1 MSAILHR
8 IRQNPQQFIPFIFL
22 IAVLLYLY
30 GARQQFL
37 YVNTDMSRTD
47 QAAYLNTARL
57 MKSSNYTAFTDRN
70 RMPIYPFLLSLLY
83 EEELSDEAFFARGKL
98 LNIGLSLLILPILF
112 WIFRKYLP
120 LFTAVN
126 LLLIHAF
133 TIYIFK
139 AAYTQAEL
147 LFYLLNFLTFLLM
160 CRLLWR
166 PSWKMAILTGILLG
180 LAHLTKAS
188 VLPGLILFLATA
200 VFQALAKGWQAK
212 SDGGNY
218 RQFSHYLATP
228 ALVVLLFLATIWPY
242 IQNSKEQFG
251 HYFYNVNSTF
261 YIWYDHWDEVEAG
274 TKAHGDRVGWPDM
287 PAEELPSAAKYF
299 REHTLADVRE
309 RLSTGFLI
317 ILIAALASYGYL
329 KYVIIFFSFVFA
341 LFILNRHYVVTTILK
356 KHLYLSLFVASFFA
370 AYLTLYA
377 WYWPISSGNRFVLA
391 LFTPFMFTLAFII
404 YRLFET
410 KLIIPLSRN
419 SSRTINLGRVLNW
432 AMLGV
437 LFVDGT
443 IILVYRIANTYGGY

>member
-1 MSAILHR
+1 MFTFLHR
-8 IRQNPQQFIPFIFL
+8 IHQNPRQIVPLLFL
-22 IAVLLYLY
+22 IATLLYLY
-30 GARQQFL
+30 GARQQYL
-37 YVNTDMSRTD
+37 YVNVDMGRID
-47 QAAYLNTARL
+47 QSAYLEAGRL
-57 MKSSNYTAFTDRN
+57 LKASNYTALTDRN
-70 RMPIYPFLLSLLY
+70 RMPVYPFLLSLLY
-83 EEELSDEAFFARGKL
+83 YDGLSDEAFFARGKL

-126 LLLIHAF
+126 LLLIHTF

-147 LFYLLNFLTFLLM
+147 LFYLLSFLTFLLM
-160 CRLLWR
+160 CRLLWQ
-166 PSWKMAILTGILLG
+166 PSWKMAVLTGILLG

-188 VLPGLILFLATA
+188 VLPGLVLFLATA

-212 SDGGNY
+212 SDGSNY
-218 RQFSHYLATP
+218 RQFSHYLAAP
-228 ALVVLLFLATIWPY
+228 ALVALLFLATIWPY

-287 PAEELPSAAKYF
+287 PVEKLPSAAKYF

-329 KYVIIFFSFVFA
+329 KYVIIFFGFVLT
-341 LFILNRHYVVTTILK
+341 LFILNRKYAVAIIK
-356 KHLYLSLFVASFFA
+356 KYSFLSLFAASFFA

-404 YRLFET
+404 YRLFAN

-419 SSRTINLGRVLNW
+419 SSRTINLGRALNW